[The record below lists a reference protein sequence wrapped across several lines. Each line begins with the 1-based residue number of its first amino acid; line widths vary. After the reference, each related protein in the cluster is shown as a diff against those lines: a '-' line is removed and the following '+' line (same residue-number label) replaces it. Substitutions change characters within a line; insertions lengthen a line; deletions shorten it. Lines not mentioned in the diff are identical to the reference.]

1 MLLALHFAIVLAFI
15 VIGARYGGIAI
26 GFAGGAGCAVT
37 VARVTPEVK
46 RGTVFVPYQE
56 LSQMQAMRG
65 ADDARF
71 LAVRVETEVA

>member
-1 MLLALHFAIVLAFI
+1 MQSNAHGFI
-15 VIGARYGGIAI
+15 I
-26 GFAGGAGCAVT
+26 GFDLCENIGIIKIKLCGCAGCAVT